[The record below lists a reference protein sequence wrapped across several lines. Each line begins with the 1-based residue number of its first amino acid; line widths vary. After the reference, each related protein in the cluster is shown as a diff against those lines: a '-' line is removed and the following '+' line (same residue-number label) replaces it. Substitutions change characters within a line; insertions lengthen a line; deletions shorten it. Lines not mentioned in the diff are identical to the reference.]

1 MSPRSALRT
10 RMSATGARARLEG
23 IVINSRHTI
32 PVSPRARIGAACR
45 RAAHPSPLIPAQ
57 ARIRSPKQGPA
68 FAGTSANE
76 FTGEAAGLR
85 FEASRRFQVQ
95 PRRMGARGSSRMAG
109 NPLLNRPL
117 GAFEPVRR
125 LSQPTDERPQ
135 EPRRDQK
142 RKAASYPWRTVLFIR
157 ELGFLKRAAHV
168 RAYAGSLLR

>member
-1 MSPRSALRT
+1 PRSALRT

-76 FTGEAAGLR
+76 FTGEAAGLG
-85 FEASRRFQVQ
+85 SRQ
-95 PRRMGARGSSRMAG
+95 A
-109 NPLLNRPL
+109 
-117 GAFEPVRR
+117 GAFRFSRAGWAREAHRGW
-125 LSQPTDERPQ
+125 LKS
-135 EPRRDQK
+135 
-142 RKAASYPWRTVLFIR
+142 AAKSAPWGL
-157 ELGFLKRAAHV
+157 
-168 RAYAGSLLR
+168 